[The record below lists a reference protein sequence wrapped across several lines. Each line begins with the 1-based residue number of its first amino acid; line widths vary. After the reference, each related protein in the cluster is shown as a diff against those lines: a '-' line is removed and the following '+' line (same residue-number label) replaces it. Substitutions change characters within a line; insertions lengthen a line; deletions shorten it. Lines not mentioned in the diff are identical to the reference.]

1 MTDNSALKEHEILDL
16 IIFEDLQS
24 VLEDDFHDLLNEFI
38 SSTPPVLNNLN
49 QAISASDFEHIVSI
63 SHSLEGSTGNLGI
76 NHLSKLLKQIQQTA
90 KSGNIE
96 HCVQLGKDIDV
107 AFDTVKEVLLNKM
120 TQA

>member
-1 MTDNSALKEHEILDL
+1 MTDNSTLKEDEILDL

-24 VLEDDFHDLLNEFI
+24 VLEDEFYELLNEFI
-38 SSTPPVLNNLN
+38 SGTPLILNNLN
-49 QAISASDFEHIVSI
+49 QAISALDFEHIFSI

-96 HCVQLGKDIDV
+96 HCVQLGKEIEA
-107 AFDTVKEVLLNKM
+107 AFDIVKEVLLNKM
-120 TQA
+120 NQL